1 VELAVTAVPV
11 PYHNALEAHSNPEIE
26 TAQCALDLQNLMN
39 EEDVFKLSIRGQAA
53 IDELLSHGIAE
64 AFGGRFHQ
72 NSGECHS
79 QRGSHLQSRL
89 GSDLNTYERTA
100 GQRLLF
106 HYTGLVFQY
115 RDA

>member
-64 AFGGRFHQ
+64 AFGGRF
-72 NSGECHS
+72 
-79 QRGSHLQSRL
+79 
-89 GSDLNTYERTA
+89 TRTPA
-100 GQRLLF
+100 NAIPNEGR
-106 HYTGLVFQY
+106 TCN
-115 RDA
+115 RAWDRT